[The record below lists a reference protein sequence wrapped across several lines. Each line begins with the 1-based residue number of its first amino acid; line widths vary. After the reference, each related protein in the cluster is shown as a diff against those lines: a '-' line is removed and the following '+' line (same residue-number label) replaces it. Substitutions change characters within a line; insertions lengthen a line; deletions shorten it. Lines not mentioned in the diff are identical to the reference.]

1 MSKIPIDSI
10 VIPDRFVD
18 LCIGWYDGVN
28 DKLYAV
34 ASTGGLSLGNIRP
47 QGCDSD
53 EKWYLTIWRDLAVGV
68 YQARRAAGDDQ
79 CFPPDGHEDL
89 EVLIEFEEWVDEQV
103 DQLSASYG
111 LEEWEP

>member
-10 VIPDRFVD
+10 EIPDRFVD
-18 LCIGWYDGVN
+18 LCIGWHGDIGC
-28 DKLYAV
+28 KLYAV

-47 QGCDSD
+47 GGCDSA
-53 EKWYLTIWRDLAVGV
+53 EKWYLTIWRDFAVDV
-68 YQARRAAGDDQ
+68 HHARRAAGDDQ

-89 EVLIEFEEWVDEQV
+89 DALIEFEEWVDEQV
-103 DQLSASYG
+103 DRLSASYD